1 MEKQDLVIGI
11 DARGLN
17 NKKTGIATYIEE
29 VVKKINCEKDLNT
42 KFILYSNRDINIDLK
57 LSDNIIIKNYKKPA
71 GTLWVYFCL
80 PKILKEDKVDVF
92 WGTQHLLPKRNRFTK
107 NIKYILTVHDLAI
120 HKLGNIGEWKNTL
133 IQRLFLKTSCKH
145 ADEIMADSKATKDD
159 IIEIFK
165 IDDKKIK
172 VVYLGTN
179 FNNDYKLSNEL
190 EAEIL
195 KKFNVVNK
203 NYLFFV
209 STIEPRKNI
218 VTLIK
223 AFESLKEK
231 KENKTLKLILAGGL
245 GWKYQD
251 VIDAIENS
259 KFKEDI
265 NLAGYIS
272 KEEKECL
279 FKNAKCFVYPSLYE
293 GFGLPILEA
302 MSKEAIVVTSNISS
316 IPEVAEKAAIY
327 FDNVY
332 DSNEL
337 SEKIEKAMFMNE
349 EERNKY
355 IDLGKKQ
362 VSKFTWEKCTKEIMS
377 LLM

>member
-1 MEKQDLVIGI
+1 MK
-11 DARGLN
+11 
-17 NKKTGIATYIEE
+17 
-29 VVKKINCEKDLNT
+29 
-42 KFILYSNRDINIDLK
+42 
-57 LSDNIIIKNYKKPA
+57 
-71 GTLWVYFCL
+71 
-80 PKILKEDKVDVF
+80 
-92 WGTQHLLPKRNRFTK
+92 
-107 NIKYILTVHDLAI
+107 
-120 HKLGNIGEWKNTL
+120 
-133 IQRLFLKTSCKH
+133 
-145 ADEIMADSKATKDD
+145 
-159 IIEIFK
+159 
-165 IDDKKIK
+165 
-172 VVYLGTN
+172 N

-231 KENKTLKLILAGGL
+231 KENTTLKLILAGGL

-251 VIDAIENS
+251 VIDAIENA

-377 LLM
+377 VLM